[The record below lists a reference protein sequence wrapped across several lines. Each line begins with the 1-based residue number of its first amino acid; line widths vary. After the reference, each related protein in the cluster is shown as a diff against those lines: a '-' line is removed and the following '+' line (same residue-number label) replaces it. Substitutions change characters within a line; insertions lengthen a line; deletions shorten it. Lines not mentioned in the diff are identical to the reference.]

1 VVGVVEV
8 IVQHFRQQQ
17 AALVVVAL
25 LHKQVQQVTL
35 QAHLLHKVL
44 QVELVPQAVLLTQ
57 ALVVAVLVL
66 LVVME
71 HSIQDLQVQVVSV
84 HLQQYQ
90 VGQQLLLEFYLA
102 VTITLQAV
110 AEAVQVVLQHRLQVV
125 LAVAVLVEQIA
136 NLLATA

>member
-1 VVGVVEV
+1 
-8 IVQHFRQQQ
+8 
-17 AALVVVAL
+17 
-25 LHKQVQQVTL
+25 
-35 QAHLLHKVL
+35 L